1 METFWN
7 IAMIFF
13 MLSGF
18 LGWALA
24 LVVLWYYWLCSPEQ
38 LKGSW
43 NE

>member
-1 METFWN
+1 METFWT

-13 MLSGF
+13 ALSGF

-24 LVVLWYYWLCSPEQ
+24 LVVLWYYWLCSPER
-38 LKGSW
+38 LKGTW